1 MDHHGHLCNILG
13 KPMVLKR
20 LKKTKMSTSKAA
32 RTITYNMNFYIPL
45 TTKINNTYVVL
56 AVIGMD

>member
-1 MDHHGHLCNILG
+1 
-13 KPMVLKR
+13 
-20 LKKTKMSTSKAA
+20 MSTSKAA

>member
-1 MDHHGHLCNILG
+1 
-13 KPMVLKR
+13 
-20 LKKTKMSTSKAA
+20 MSTSKAA
-32 RTITYNMNFYIPL
+32 RTITYNMNFYIPP